1 KVAQLP
7 SCATSSYTILSNV
20 FHQQTYSYFS
30 SSGCERS
37 LNSFNPYFSS
47 KYFSSFFD
55 FLKNKYIVAIA
66 PIIKITSII
75 NAGIYSVLSS
85 GKYKKSINIIT
96 VTSFFKYHINLFH
109 VHCFKRHKLLYT
121 HINCKYSI
129 SNLNY
134 NYNNTQYDTQQCSF
148 FTII

>member
-1 KVAQLP
+1 
-7 SCATSSYTILSNV
+7 
-20 FHQQTYSYFS
+20 
-30 SSGCERS
+30 
-37 LNSFNPYFSS
+37 
-47 KYFSSFFD
+47 
-55 FLKNKYIVAIA
+55 NKYIVAIA

-109 VHCFKRHKLLYT
+109 IHCFKRHKLLYA

-129 SNLNY
+129 SNLNH
-134 NYNNTQYDTQQCSF
+134 NDNHTLYDSQKCSF
-148 FTII
+148 FATILIRIKGGIIMFNVQIVDIVKKNYYSG